1 MTKNV
6 MTISPELLLAFVTV
20 AEMRSFTLAARRLGL
35 QQSTVSQYVKRL
47 ENLLN
52 RQLLA
57 RDTHSVSLTANG
69 IALIER
75 ARDVLEANS
84 RLQAALNG
92 PSLHGR
98 LRLGVSEDFAQSGLA
113 NVLTAFT
120 QRHPTVDLTLTIG
133 LSGVLYEGFDA
144 GELDV
149 IFVKRR
155 RGDRRGEVV
164 WREQLVWIGRPGF
177 RPNSGTPLPL
187 ILYPPPSITRAVALA
202 VLERAGRSWRVVC
215 TSDSLSGI
223 YAAAQAGLGV
233 APHSGLLVPPGLS
246 SLAASK
252 HLPELSEIE
261 FVVIGP
267 KAREE
272 IADAVV
278 DVILRSNPVKQQF
291 AVVASE

>member
-1 MTKNV
+1 
-6 MTISPELLLAFVTV
+6 
-20 AEMRSFTLAARRLGL
+20 
-35 QQSTVSQYVKRL
+35 
-47 ENLLN
+47 
-52 RQLLA
+52 
-57 RDTHSVSLTANG
+57 
-69 IALIER
+69 
-75 ARDVLEANS
+75 
-84 RLQAALNG
+84 
-92 PSLHGR
+92 
-98 LRLGVSEDFAQSGLA
+98 
-113 NVLTAFT
+113 
-120 QRHPTVDLTLTIG
+120 
-133 LSGVLYEGFDA
+133 
-144 GELDV
+144 
-149 IFVKRR
+149 
-155 RGDRRGEVV
+155 
-164 WREQLVWIGRPGF
+164 
-177 RPNSGTPLPL
+177 
-187 ILYPPPSITRAVALA
+187 
-202 VLERAGRSWRVVC
+202 VVC

>member
-47 ENLLN
+47 EMLLN

-92 PSLHGR
+92 PSLHGH

-164 WREQLVWIGRPGF
+164 WREQLVWVGRPGF
-177 RPNSGTPLPL
+177 RPDPGTPLPL

-246 SLAASK
+246 SLAASR

-278 DVILRSNPVKQQF
+278 DVILRSSPVKQQF
-291 AVVASE
+291 TVVTSE